1 MSGPVLRIN
10 VRTEAQR
17 ARAKQLIGPLKE
29 RGIQVVS
36 IRMVPPHGDAAHI
49 RYYRSAERAEAM
61 RLAGALSELGLGARQ
76 LRQVDAAANS
86 APARQYELWLGA
98 E

>member
-1 MSGPVLRIN
+1 
-10 VRTEAQR
+10 
-17 ARAKQLIGPLKE
+17 
-29 RGIQVVS
+29 
-36 IRMVPPHGDAAHI
+36 
-49 RYYRSAERAEAM
+49 M